1 MDTLTPWHRLFG
13 IALTDLFTGR
23 PWRVDVEK
31 ELALKSQ
38 RLDILIIER
47 RPGAVTDAGP
57 AALADLPDGLE
68 RLAAHNVLTYKSQHQ
83 PLDAWA
89 LDELIGHFVTYRK
102 LVSIERA
109 RTPAAPGAG
118 AEPAHELVEPPR
130 ETYRL
135 LPEDDFGLYAVAT
148 RTPERLFAQLPPG
161 TPTATP
167 WPGVCDLR
175 WGGRIVRLIL
185 LGEIAA
191 HPRNA
196 PWEVFS
202 ARLERVRNGLSNYRS
217 RNPHGRGLLG
227 QLYFH
232 YRIEVP
238 DMAYTMEEFEH
249 DTRRL
254 LIAHLHEFDPDEI
267 QAILEQIPPQE
278 RLRGLDPEELLRALD
293 PQDRLRGLD
302 PQERLRGLDPQ
313 ERLRG
318 LDPQER
324 LRGLDPEELLRALDP
339 AVVEDWLKR
348 RGN

>member
-47 RPGAVTDAGP
+47 RPGAAVDGGP
-57 AALADLPDGLE
+57 AALAGLPDGLE

-89 LDELIGHFVTYRK
+89 LDELIGHYVTYRK

-109 RTPAAPGAG
+109 HTPDAPAPRTAPATAPAP
-118 AEPAHELVEPPR
+118 EVVEPPA

-148 RTPERLFAQLPPG
+148 RTPEGLFSQLPPG
-161 TPTATP
+161 ALTTTP
-167 WPGVCDLR
+167 WPGVFDLP
-175 WGGRIVRLIL
+175 WGGRTIRLIL

-202 ARLERVRNGLSNYRS
+202 ARLERVRRGLRNYHP
-217 RNPHGRGLLG
+217 RNPQSRGLLG
-227 QLYFH
+227 QLYYH

-254 LIAHLHEFDPDEI
+254 FIEHLHEFDPDEI
-267 QAILEQIPPQE
+267 QAIVEQLPLDARLHGLDPEERLRGLNPEERLRGLAAEERLRGLAAEERLRGLDAEE
-278 RLRGLDPEELLRALD
+278 RLRGLDP
-293 PQDRLRGLD
+293 
-302 PQERLRGLDPQ
+302 
-313 ERLRG
+313 
-318 LDPQER
+318 
-324 LRGLDPEELLRALDP
+324 
-339 AVVEDWLKR
+339 AVVEAWLKR
-348 RGN
+348 PRH

>member
-47 RPGAVTDAGP
+47 RPGAVMDAGP
-57 AALADLPDGLE
+57 AALAGLPDGLE

-89 LDELIGHFVTYRK
+89 LDELIGHYVTYRK

-109 RTPAAPGAG
+109 HTPDAPA
-118 AEPAHELVEPPR
+118 PASAPAPEVVEPPA

-135 LPEDDFGLYAVAT
+135 LPEDDFSLYAVAT
-148 RTPERLFAQLPPG
+148 RTPERLFAQLPTG
-161 TPTATP
+161 TLTTTH
-167 WPGVCDLR
+167 WPGIFDLR
-175 WGGRIVRLIL
+175 WGGRTIRLIL

-202 ARLERVRNGLSNYRS
+202 ARLERVRRGLRNYHP
-217 RNPHGRGLLG
+217 RNPQSRGLLG
-227 QLYFH
+227 QLYYH

-238 DMAYTMEEFEH
+238 EMAYTMEDFER
-249 DTRRL
+249 DTRRMYVENLHKLPPEDIQVILKEFPPETL
-254 LIAHLHEFDPDEI
+254 LRGLN
-267 QAILEQIPPQE
+267 LEERLRGLNPEERLRGLAAEERLRGLAAEERLRGLDAEE
-278 RLRGLDPEELLRALD
+278 RLRGLDP
-293 PQDRLRGLD
+293 
-302 PQERLRGLDPQ
+302 
-313 ERLRG
+313 
-318 LDPQER
+318 
-324 LRGLDPEELLRALDP
+324 
-339 AVVEDWLKR
+339 AVVEAWLKR
-348 RGN
+348 PRH

>member
-47 RPGAVTDAGP
+47 RPGAVADAGP
-57 AALADLPDGLE
+57 AALAGLPDGLE

-83 PLDAWA
+83 ALDAWA

-102 LVSIERA
+102 LVSIERTY
-109 RTPAAPGAG
+109 TPNAPAPGT
-118 AEPAHELVEPPR
+118 EPAPEVVEPPA

-148 RTPERLFAQLPPG
+148 RTPERLLAQLPAG
-161 TPTATP
+161 TLTATP
-167 WPGVCDLR
+167 WSGVFDLR
-175 WGGRIVRLIL
+175 WGGRTIRLIL

-202 ARLERVRNGLSNYRS
+202 ARLEQVRHGLRNYHP
-217 RNPHGRGLLG
+217 RNPRSCGLLG

-254 LIAHLHEFDPDEI
+254 FIEHLHEFAPDEI
-267 QAILEQIPPQE
+267 RAIVEQLPLDA
-278 RLRGLDPEELLRALD
+278 RLRGLDPEERLRGLNPEERLRGLAAEE
-293 PQDRLRGLD
+293 RLRGLD
-302 PQERLRGLDPQ
+302 AEERLRGLDP
-313 ERLRG
+313 
-318 LDPQER
+318 
-324 LRGLDPEELLRALDP
+324 
-339 AVVEDWLKR
+339 AVVEAWLKR
-348 RGN
+348 PRH

>member
-47 RPGAVTDAGP
+47 RPGAALDADP
-57 AALADLPDGLE
+57 SALAGLPDGLE

-102 LVSIERA
+102 LVSIERE
-109 RTPAAPGAG
+109 RTPAAPAAG
-118 AEPAHELVEPPR
+118 AEPARELVEPPAGS
-130 ETYRL
+130 YRL

-318 LDPQER
+318 LDP
-324 LRGLDPEELLRALDP
+324 EELLRALDP

>member
-47 RPGAVTDAGP
+47 RPGAALDADP
-57 AALADLPDGLE
+57 AALAGLPDGLE

-109 RTPAAPGAG
+109 RTPAAPVTA
-118 AEPAHELVEPPR
+118 PAPEVVEPPA

-135 LPEDDFGLYAVAT
+135 LPEDAFGLYAVAT
-148 RTPERLFAQLPPG
+148 RTPEGLFAQVPPG
-161 TPTATP
+161 TLTATP
-167 WPGVCDLR
+167 WPGVFDLR
-175 WGGRIVRLIL
+175 WGGRIIRLIL

-202 ARLERVRNGLSNYRS
+202 TRLERVRHGLRNYHQ
-217 RNPHGRGLLG
+217 RNPQSRGLLG

-238 DMAYTMEEFEH
+238 DMAYTLEEFER

-254 LIAHLHEFDPDEI
+254 YIENLHKLPPEDIQVILKEFPPETLLRSLDPEERLRGLDVE
-267 QAILEQIPPQE
+267 E
-278 RLRGLDPEELLRALD
+278 RLRGLDPEKLLNT
-293 PQDRLRGLD
+293 
-302 PQERLRGLDPQ
+302 
-313 ERLRG
+313 
-318 LDPQER
+318 
-324 LRGLDPEELLRALDP
+324 LDP
-339 AVVEDWLKR
+339 AVVEAWLKR
-348 RGN
+348 RGH

>member
-47 RPGAVTDAGP
+47 RPGAAVDGGP
-57 AALADLPDGLE
+57 AALAGLPDGLE

-89 LDELIGHFVTYRK
+89 LDELIGHYVTYRK

-109 RTPAAPGAG
+109 HTPDAPV
-118 AEPAHELVEPPR
+118 PASAPATAPAPEVVEPPA

-148 RTPERLFAQLPPG
+148 RTPERLFAQLPAG
-161 TPTATP
+161 TLTATP
-167 WPGVCDLR
+167 WPGVFDLR
-175 WGGRIVRLIL
+175 WGGRTIRLIL

-202 ARLERVRNGLSNYRS
+202 ARLERVRRGLRNYHP
-217 RNPHGRGLLG
+217 RNPQSRGLLG
-227 QLYFH
+227 QLYYH

-254 LIAHLHEFDPDEI
+254 FIEHLHEFDPEEI
-267 QAILEQIPPQE
+267 QAIVEQLPLDARLRGLAAEE
-278 RLRGLDPEELLRALD
+278 RLRGLDP
-293 PQDRLRGLD
+293 
-302 PQERLRGLDPQ
+302 
-313 ERLRG
+313 
-318 LDPQER
+318 
-324 LRGLDPEELLRALDP
+324 
-339 AVVEDWLKR
+339 AVVEAWLKR
-348 RGN
+348 PRH